1 MFKNIFC
8 LGVNTQFDL
17 PFDEQIR
24 LMQQS
29 GFDAFFTPW
38 DYNFKMDDFAVL
50 AEETGMIYQSVH
62 APFGKVAD
70 MWHGSPAQQ
79 EAAVDELV
87 ACVRDCAKHGVN
99 IMVSHVFIGFDRQYA
114 PNEQGLENF
123 ARVIDEAEELGVR
136 IAFEN
141 TEGLEYLEA
150 IFNAFPNSR
159 SVRFCLDT
167 RHEMCYNHPHNL
179 IERYGDRL
187 IATHI
192 NDNLGIRS
200 RRGEIT
206 WLDDLHLLPFDGIRN
221 WDETAREL
229 DECGYKGILTF
240 ELNRISKPGRH
251 ENDIYG
257 KMEIEEFFAE
267 AYKRACRFAAKRK
280 AGNYR

>member
-1 MFKNIFC
+1 MYRNIFC
-8 LGVNTQFDL
+8 LGVSTQFDL

-38 DYNFKMDDFAVL
+38 DYNFRMDDYVAL
-50 AEETGMIYQSVH
+50 AEETGMLYQSVH

-70 MWHGSPAQQ
+70 MWHGSPQQQ
-79 EAAVDELV
+79 EEAVDELI

-99 IMVSHVFIGFDRQYA
+99 IMVSHVFIGFDREYI

-123 ARVIDEAEELGVR
+123 AKVIDEAEELGVK

-141 TEGLEYLEA
+141 TEGLEYLDA
-150 IFNAFPNSR
+150 VMTAFAHSK
-159 SVRFCLDT
+159 SAKFCLDT
-167 RHEMCYNHPHNL
+167 GHEMCYNHPHNL

-187 IATHI
+187 VATHI

-206 WLDDLHLLPFDGIRN
+206 YLDDLHLLPFDGIRN

-251 ENDIYG
+251 ENDVYG
-257 KMEIEEFFAE
+257 RMETEEFFAE